1 MVLGVGYLEIC
12 KTSMLKFTH
21 DSATEEY
28 TAVLTAHVFVSVYSV
43 SVYFSEASERRWFIS
58 IRLYR
63 GLRVCLAQRYS
74 TAEEAMVD
82 AQTEVLEYLRT
93 LSTRVQEALQ
103 GVEGAQDPS
112 GSKTALERVME
123 GELF

>member
-103 GVEGAQDPS
+103 SVEGAQDPS